1 MHRFRHQHIFHRP
14 MAATLLEWMKWGIAV
29 AALVFLL
36 MLAGEFGSVMILRGL
51 KLEGTAEAYQVLLFA
66 VRRATLY
73 PLCMTPILGNSFC
86 QPHKRANHLF
96 CSIRLRDSLDALVK
110 KQIVCPYCN
119 EITDFSCRPK
129 ASEISPCLQPF

>member
-1 MHRFRHQHIFHRP
+1 

-36 MLAGEFGSVMILRGL
+36 RLAGEFGSVMILRGL
-51 KLEGTAEAYQVLLFA
+51 KLEGTTEAYQVLLLA

-73 PLCMTPILGNSFC
+73 LLCMTPILGNSFC
-86 QPHKRANHLF
+86 QPYMRANHLF

-119 EITDFSCRPK
+119 EITDFSYRPK
-129 ASEISPCLQPF
+129 SI